1 MPSTEFLLAIL
12 ASYLSGS
19 IPVGFLAGKAKGIDL
34 RKTGSGNIGA
44 TNVVRTLGKR
54 IGITCFVVDVLKG
67 FLPTFLLG
75 PWLVEHGA
83 TELGLDAVRLA
94 LGVAAIAGHVVPVW
108 LRFKG
113 GKGVATSAGVCAAL
127 AWQAVLIAFVL
138 WYVLLKLTRYVSVAS
153 MLASLA
159 FPAVFVGFEGFD
171 AAFGERRVVTVLAI
185 GLALAIVV
193 LHRANIRR
201 LMRGEEPRVGQSKSQ
216 GA

>member
-1 MPSTEFLLAIL
+1 MPSTEFLLAIVV
-12 ASYLSGS
+12 AYLSGS

-54 IGITCFVVDVLKG
+54 IGITCFVLDVLKG

-75 PWLVEHGA
+75 PWLVERGA
-83 TELGLDAVRLA
+83 TELGLDAARLA
-94 LGVAAIAGHVVPVW
+94 LGVAAIAGHVFPVW

-159 FPAVFVGFEGFD
+159 FPVVFVGFEGVD

-201 LMRGEEPRVGQSKSQ
+201 LMRGEEPRAGQGKSQ